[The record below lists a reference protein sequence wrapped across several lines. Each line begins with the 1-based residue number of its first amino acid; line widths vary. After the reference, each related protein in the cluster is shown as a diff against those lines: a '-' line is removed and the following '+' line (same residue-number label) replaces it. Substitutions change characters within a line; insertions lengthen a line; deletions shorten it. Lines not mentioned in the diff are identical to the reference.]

1 MVKKSQQRRK
11 DAAIWRHLF
20 FFGNTYVRKDIQ
32 GNICAILDSTGK
44 VVVEY
49 KYDAWGNHA
58 VLDVNGADINDAS
71 HIGNLNPFRYRGYY
85 YDAETGLYYLKSRYY
100 DPEVGRF
107 ITIDDISYLDPDTI
121 NGLNLYAY
129 CGNNPVMRL
138 DANGNAWWHWLLGA
152 LAVVALVAVVA
163 TSIMTGGASLVAI
176 GIGFGIGA
184 ASSFIGQGA
193 NNLINGKSFFEN
205 MSIGSILIGGLVGAA
220 YATGLGGMAGS
231 LGIGVGAGV
240 LTASAE
246 QKSLKEIVLNGIFV
260 GISSAI
266 SYGAGRIIGR
276 IAYKNSDLTFFDY
289 FEMAKVDGAGLIR
302 SGITAFN
309 SSWYTFI
316 PSVMPGIT
324 RAILNYIGKW

>member
-1 MVKKSQQRRK
+1 MVQ
-11 DAAIWRHLF
+11 
-20 FFGNTYVRKDIQ
+20 
-32 GNICAILDSTGK
+32 
-44 VVVEY
+44 Y

-58 VLDVNGADINDAS
+58 VLYLNKVNDKEQYSEAEDAAFDE
-71 HIGNLNPFRYRGYY
+71 NYAKNKTLAELNPFRYRSYY
-85 YDAETGLYYLKSRYY
+85 YDEETGLYYLKSRYY

-138 DANGNAWWHWLLGA
+138 DENGNAWWHWLLGA
-152 LAVVALVAVVA
+152 LAVVALVGVIIGSAIITA
-163 TSIMTGGASLVAI
+163 GASLIPI

-231 LGIGVGAGV
+231 LGIGVAAGV

-246 QKSLKEIVLNGIFV
+246 QKSFKEIVLNGIFV
-260 GISSAI
+260 GISSVI
-266 SYGAGRIIGR
+266 SYGAGQIIGR
-276 IAYKNSDLTFFDY
+276 IAYKNSDLTFLNY
-289 FEMAKVDGAGLIR
+289 LEMAKVDGAGLVR
-302 SGITAFN
+302 SAITAFN

-316 PSVMPGIT
+316 PSMTPGIT
-324 RAILNYIGKW
+324 RAILNYIRKW